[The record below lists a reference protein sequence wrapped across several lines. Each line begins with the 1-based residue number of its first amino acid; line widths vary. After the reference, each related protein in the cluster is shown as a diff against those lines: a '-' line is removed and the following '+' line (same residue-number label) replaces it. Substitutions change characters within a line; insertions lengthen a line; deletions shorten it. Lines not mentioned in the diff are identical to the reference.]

1 MKCCWRWW
9 WRSCHNVLLV
19 QVDDA
24 VNLFRLATKLACW
37 VSVVL
42 QRCMYY
48 SIMMMMDD
56 QLPHHRRSPLFSIS
70 SNNLLWLQLNA
81 SSFRRARS
89 YFILYPGALQYNSNA
104 VTTSPWKKL
113 HFLFSPNASFI
124 FYIINFG
131 HILILYDGDFVCIWI
146 WRFGSAF
153 SGITMTKRLIVAK
166 LKRQRMQSKW
176 M

>member
-1 MKCCWRWW
+1 
-9 WRSCHNVLLV
+9 
-19 QVDDA
+19 
-24 VNLFRLATKLACW
+24 
-37 VSVVL
+37 
-42 QRCMYY
+42 
-48 SIMMMMDD
+48 MMMDD
-56 QLPHHRRSPLFSIS
+56 QLPHHRRRSPLFIIS

-113 HFLFSPNASFI
+113 HFLFSPNASLK

-153 SGITMTKRLIVAK
+153 SGITMTNRRQIKTTENAK
-166 LKRQRMQSKW
+166 PCSWSSPLLTMNEIIRTLSLDRW
-176 M
+176 LLYCIIIIIILVVHY